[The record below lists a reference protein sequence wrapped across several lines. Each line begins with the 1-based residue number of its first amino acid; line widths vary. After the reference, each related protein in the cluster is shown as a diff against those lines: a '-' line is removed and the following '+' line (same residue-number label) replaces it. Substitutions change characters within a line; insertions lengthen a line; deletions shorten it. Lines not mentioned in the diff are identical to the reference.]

1 MKKSLFLM
9 LALLMGCL
17 AVKAV
22 PAYPGKLS
30 VTLPNG
36 KQAVLTHRGDE
47 HFSFFTD
54 EDGNAYRRSANLKG
68 FDPISWDEIKN
79 LWQPRLAQANKA
91 RSTRAATRVGTPAGE
106 LKGKK
111 KGLVIL
117 MQFAD
122 YSFVTENVKSV
133 FQDFFN
139 KEGYSDFGMGGSVKD
154 YFKAQ
159 SYGQFELDF
168 DVVGPYTAAHSMV
181 YYGAHDGNAHDSR
194 PEELIKEACEFA
206 DAEVNFAD
214 YDWEGDGEVNQVFVI
229 YAGYGESSDYTEDN
243 KFANTIWPHESNL
256 KYFGIN
262 LKLDGTSIG
271 TYACGCELRGI
282 EGKNLDGIGTACHEF
297 SHCLGLP
304 DFYDTQGQKN
314 FGMSYWDVM
323 DAGTYNGDSCIP
335 AGYTSY
341 ERMFAGWL
349 TPTELTSMTRIEN
362 MSPLVDSPEAY
373 ILYNEN
379 NKNEYYLLENRQ
391 LKGFDAGLYGHGLL
405 VLHVDYDEEVWK
417 NNSVNINANRQRLT
431 IIPADNQFGFSS
443 VAALA
448 GDPFPGIKGVTSLT
462 NYTTPAATLYN
473 TNIDGSKLMSKAI
486 DHITESESGL
496 ISFVACR
503 PELAVPE
510 PGEGQEVAGEAA
522 FSISWPAV
530 SGAVG
535 YEIEV
540 TEIGTSSDNPEEALE
555 REFTFDKFVSSTIGF
570 NDVSTKM
577 SDYGL
582 DGWKGSKL
590 YTSPNKMRVGTS
602 SSVGNVRSAT
612 WNVPQSS
619 EFTIVMGADVGKA
632 GTTVKGK
639 IRVAF
644 GNQGET
650 ATYSEQSF
658 EVSEEGRQVFCF
670 QVMKDLFWIE
680 IRPESLMYLNYLAI
694 YDGKWTLD
702 QLYPKTNA
710 ARMYSPRKATTVT
723 NYTSE
728 TNSITLRN
736 LNTKCR
742 YIYKVRTVGEEDTY
756 SQWSE
761 QQTFTFSSPS
771 GIEGI
776 SSDIDNNAPVYDLQG
791 RRYPNSADLRK
802 GIYIIGGKKV
812 VK

>member
-1 MKKSLFLM
+1 MKQSLFLM

-36 KQAVLTHRGDE
+36 KQVVLTHRGDE

-54 EDGNAYRRSANLKG
+54 EEGNAYRRSANLNG
-68 FDPISWDEIKN
+68 FDPISWDEVKN
-79 LWQPRLAQANKA
+79 IWQPRLDNANKA

-111 KGLVIL
+111 RGLVIL

-139 KEGYSDFGMGGSVKD
+139 KEGYSDYGMSGSVKD

-181 YYGAHDGNAHDSR
+181 YYGAHDGDAHDSR
-194 PEELIKEACEFA
+194 PEELIKEGCEFA

-229 YAGYGESSDYTEDN
+229 YAGYGESSDITQDN

-349 TPTELTSMTRIEN
+349 TPTELNSMTRIEN
-362 MSPLVDSPEAY
+362 MSPLADSPEAY

-405 VLHVDYDEEVWK
+405 VLHVDYDKDVWGS
-417 NNSVNINANRQRLT
+417 NSVNISESRQRLT
-431 IIPADNQFGFSS
+431 IIPADNQLVGSRSS
-443 VAALA
+443 LA
-448 GDPFPGIKGVTSLT
+448 GDPFPGTKGVTSLT

-473 TNIDGSKLMSKAI
+473 TNTDGSKLMGKAI
-486 DHITESESGL
+486 DHITESENGL

-503 PELAVPE
+503 PELAIPE
-510 PGEGQEVAGEAA
+510 PGEGQEIVGEAA

-540 TEIGTSSDNPEEALE
+540 TEIGTSSDDPAEALE

-570 NDVSTKM
+570 TDVSTKM
-577 SDYGL
+577 SEYGL
-582 DGWKGSKL
+582 DGWRGSKL
-590 YTSPNKMRVGTS
+590 YTSPDKIRVGTS
-602 SSVGNVRSAT
+602 SSVGYVRSAT
-612 WNVPQSS
+612 WSVPQSS
-619 EFTIVMGADVGKA
+619 EFTIVMGAKVGKA
-632 GTTVKGK
+632 GTTVKGN

-644 GNQGET
+644 GNEGES
-650 ATYSEQSF
+650 ATYSELPF
-658 EVSEEGRQVFCF
+658 EISEEGRQAFSF
-670 QVMKDLFWIE
+670 QVLKDLFWIE

-694 YDGKWTLD
+694 YDGKWTID

-710 ARMYSPRKATTVT
+710 ARMYSPRKASTIT

-728 TNSITLRN
+728 TNSITLKN

-742 YIYKVRTVGEEDTY
+742 YVYRIRAVGEEDTY

-761 QQTFTFSSPS
+761 QQTFTFSNAS
-771 GIEGI
+771 GIAGI

-791 RRYPNSADLRK
+791 RRYPNSADLQR

-812 VK
+812 VR

>member
-9 LALLMGCL
+9 FALLMGCL

-36 KQAVLTHRGDE
+36 KQVVLTHRGDE

-54 EDGNAYRRSANLKG
+54 EEGNAYRRSANLNG
-68 FDPISWDEIKN
+68 FDPISWDEVKN
-79 LWQPRLAQANKA
+79 IWQPRLDNANKA

-139 KEGYSDFGMGGSVKD
+139 KEGYSDYGMSGSVKD

-181 YYGAHDGNAHDSR
+181 YYGAHDGDAHDSR
-194 PEELIKEACEFA
+194 PEELIKEGCEFA

-229 YAGYGESSDYTEDN
+229 YAGYGESSDITQDN

-405 VLHVDYDEEVWK
+405 VLHVDYDKDVWGS
-417 NNSVNINANRQRLT
+417 NSVNISESRQRLT
-431 IIPADNQFGFSS
+431 IIPADNQLVGSRSS
-443 VAALA
+443 LA
-448 GDPFPGIKGVTSLT
+448 GDPFPGTKGVTSLT

-473 TNIDGSKLMSKAI
+473 TNTDGSKLMGKAI
-486 DHITESESGL
+486 DHITESENGL

-503 PELAVPE
+503 PELAIPE
-510 PGEGQEVAGEAA
+510 PGEGQEIAGEAA

-540 TEIGTSSDNPEEALE
+540 TEIGTSSDDPAEALE
-555 REFTFDKFVSSTIGF
+555 TEFAFDKFVSSTIGF
-570 NDVSTKM
+570 TDVSTKM
-577 SDYGL
+577 SEYGL
-582 DGWKGSKL
+582 EGWRGSKL
-590 YTSPNKMRVGTS
+590 YTSPDKMRVGTS
-602 SSVGNVRSAT
+602 SSVGYVRSAT
-612 WNVPQSS
+612 WSVPQSS
-619 EFTIVMGADVGKA
+619 EFTIVMGAKSGKA

-639 IRVAF
+639 VRVAF
-644 GNQGET
+644 GNEGDQP
-650 ATYSEQSF
+650 TYSEQSF
-658 EVSEEGRQVFCF
+658 EVSEEGRQAFSF

-694 YDGKWTLD
+694 YDGKWTID
-702 QLYPKTNA
+702 QLYPKSNA
-710 ARMYSPRKATTVT
+710 ARMYAPRRASTVT
-723 NYTSE
+723 NYTSD
-728 TNSITLRN
+728 TNSITLKD
-736 LNTKCR
+736 LNSKCR
-742 YIYKVRTVGEEDTY
+742 YVYRIRAVGEEDTY

-761 QQTFTFSSPS
+761 QQTFTFSNAS
-771 GIEGI
+771 GIAGI

-791 RRYPNSADLRK
+791 RRYPNSADLQR

-812 VK
+812 VR

>member
-1 MKKSLFLM
+1 MKKSLFLI

-36 KQAVLTHRGDE
+36 KQVVLTHRGDE

-54 EDGNAYRRSANLKG
+54 EDGNAYRRSANLSG
-68 FDPISWDEIKN
+68 FDPISWDEVRSI
-79 LWQPRLAQANKA
+79 WQPRLAQANKA
-91 RSTRAATRVGTPAGE
+91 RTTRSASKVGTPAGE

-117 MQFAD
+117 MQFYD
-122 YSFVTENVKSV
+122 YSFVTENARAV

-139 KEGYSDFGMGGSVKD
+139 KTGYSDFGMGGSVKD

-168 DVVGPYTAAHSMV
+168 DVVGPYTSAHSMV
-181 YYGAHDGNAHDSR
+181 YYGAHDGNSHDIR
-194 PEELIKEACEFA
+194 PQELIREACEQA

-214 YDWEGDGEVNQVFVI
+214 YDWDGDGEVNQVFVI

-256 KYFGIN
+256 KYFNIN

-282 EGKNLDGIGTACHEF
+282 KDKNLVGIGTACHEF

-304 DFYDTQGQKN
+304 DLYDTKEQRN

-323 DAGTYNGDSCIP
+323 DSGCYNDDSCTP

-349 TPTELTSMTRIEN
+349 TPTELNSMTRIEN

-391 LKGFDAGLYGHGLL
+391 LKGFDSGLYGHGLL
-405 VLHVDYDEEVWK
+405 VLHVDYDDELWST
-417 NNSVNINANRQRLT
+417 NTINVNASRQRLT
-431 IIPADNQFGFSS
+431 IIPADNKYVVSLPS
-443 VAALA
+443 LA
-448 GDPFPGIKGVTSLT
+448 GDPFPGANGVTSLT

-473 TNIDGSKLMSKAI
+473 VNKDGSKLMSKAI

-602 SSVGNVRSAT
+602 SSVGYVRTTT
-612 WNVPQSS
+612 WSVPQSS

-650 ATYSEQSF
+650 ATYSELPF
-658 EVSEEGRQVFCF
+658 EVSEEGRQAFSF

-723 NYTSE
+723 NYTSD

>member
-36 KQAVLTHRGDE
+36 KQVVLTHRGDE

-54 EDGNAYRRSANLKG
+54 EEGNAYRRSASLNG
-68 FDPISWDEIKN
+68 FDPISWEEVKN
-79 LWQPRLAQANKA
+79 IWQPRLEQANKA
-91 RSTRAATRVGTPAGE
+91 RSTRAATRVGTPAGN
-106 LKGKK
+106 LKGKR

-117 MQFAD
+117 MQFYD

-133 FQDFFN
+133 FTDFFN
-139 KEGYSDFGMGGSVKD
+139 KTGYSDFGMAGSVKD

-159 SYGQFELDF
+159 SYDQFELDF

-181 YYGAHDGNAHDSR
+181 YYGAHEGNSHDSR
-194 PEELIKEACEFA
+194 PEELIKEACEQA
-206 DAEVNFAD
+206 DAEVNFSD
-214 YDWEGDGEVNQVFVI
+214 YDWDGDGEVNQVFVI
-229 YAGYGESSDYTEDN
+229 YAGYGESADYTEDN

-256 KYFGIN
+256 KYYGIN
-262 LKLDGTSIG
+262 LKLDGTTVG
-271 TYACGCELRGI
+271 TYACGCELQGI
-282 EGKNLDGIGTACHEF
+282 EGTTLDGIGTACHEF

-304 DFYDTQGQKN
+304 DFYDTQGNN
-314 FGMSYWDVM
+314 FGMSCWDVM
-323 DAGTYNGDSCIP
+323 DYGCYNDNSRTP
-335 AGYTSY
+335 SGYTSY

-349 TPTELTSMTRIEN
+349 TPTELNSMTRIEN
-362 MSPLVDSPEAY
+362 MSPLVDRPEAY

-391 LKGFDAGLYGHGLL
+391 LKGFDAGHYGHGLL
-405 VLHVDYDEEVWK
+405 VLHVDYDAEVWGS
-417 NNSVNINANRQRLT
+417 NSVNTSASRQRLT
-431 IIPADNQFGFSS
+431 IIPADNQLVYSKSS
-443 VAALA
+443 LA
-448 GDPFPGIKGVTSLT
+448 GDPFPGTKGVTSLT

-473 TNIDGSKLMSKAI
+473 VNTDGSKLMGKAI

-540 TEIGTSSDNPEEALE
+540 TEIGTSSDNPAEALE
-555 REFTFDKFVSSTIGF
+555 KEFTFDKFVSSTIGF
-570 NDVSTKM
+570 TDVSTKM

-590 YTSPNKMRVGTS
+590 YTSPEKIRVGTS
-602 SSVGNVRSAT
+602 SSVGYVRTAT
-612 WNVPQSS
+612 WRVPQSS
-619 EFTIVMGADVGKA
+619 EFTIVMGANVGKA

-639 IRVAF
+639 VRVAF
-644 GNQGET
+644 GNQGDQ
-650 ATYSEQSF
+650 ATYSELPF
-658 EVSEEGRQVFCF
+658 EISEEGRQVFCF

-702 QLYPKTNA
+702 QLYPETDA
-710 ARMYSPRKATTVT
+710 ARMYAPRRASTVT
-723 NYTSE
+723 NYTSD
-728 TNSITLRN
+728 TNSITLKD

-742 YIYKVRTVGEEDTY
+742 YVYKVRAVGEEDTY

-761 QQTFTFSSPS
+761 QRTFIFSSSS

-776 SSDIDNNAPVYDLQG
+776 SSDIDSNAPVYDLQG
-791 RRYPNSADLRK
+791 RRYPNSADLRR
-802 GIYIIGGKKV
+802 GIYIIGGRKV